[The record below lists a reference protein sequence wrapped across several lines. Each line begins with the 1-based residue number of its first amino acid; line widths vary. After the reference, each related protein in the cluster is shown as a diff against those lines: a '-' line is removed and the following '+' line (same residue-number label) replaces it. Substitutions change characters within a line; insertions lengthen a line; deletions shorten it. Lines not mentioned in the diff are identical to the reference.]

1 MSFRV
6 PSLVTVPGTITV
18 EQNIEVN
25 LGSAA
30 DNLNQRDFISAIY
43 LSKDDD
49 FNVEDDMRL
58 IEITNDLGIVD
69 TLSSVSV
76 NPMLDY
82 LISSS
87 NPRPVSVF
95 SLTL

>member
-18 EQNIEVN
+18 EQNIEVD

-49 FNVEDDMRL
+49 FNVEDDMKL

-69 TLSSVSV
+69 TFSSV
-76 NPMLDY
+76 
-82 LISSS
+82 LIPSI
-87 NPRPVSVF
+87 
-95 SLTL
+95 LC